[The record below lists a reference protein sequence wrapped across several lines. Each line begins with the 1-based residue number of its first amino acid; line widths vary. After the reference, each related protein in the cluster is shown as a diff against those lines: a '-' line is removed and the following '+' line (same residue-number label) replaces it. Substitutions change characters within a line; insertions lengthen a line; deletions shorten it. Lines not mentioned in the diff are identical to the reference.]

1 MQSILWDRLDPSV
14 DCGEVLRQNC
24 ESLFGMTIT
33 HIWRGIGASIF
44 VEFGKLLP
52 GGFRRDGSSMNPHG
66 EWSLMLEWSWRIEGK
81 RRIWCGSLGDEA
93 RWPRVFA
100 KLVDSSVVSLNL
112 TGRLPEIDVG
122 LSNGLHFVSMMTTEG
137 DPEWGLINR
146 TGPLVESFG
155 IEAGR
160 LLRKTE
166 PNSLAEELPV

>member
-1 MQSILWDRLDPSV
+1 MRVILWDRFSSSV

-24 ESLFGMTIT
+24 ASLTGLPIT

-44 VEFGKLLP
+44 VEFGKLVPSGL
-52 GGFRRDGSSMNPHG
+52 RKDGSQKNPHG

-81 RRIWCGSLGDEA
+81 RRIWCGSRGDES

-100 KLVDSSVVSLNL
+100 KLLDSSVVSLNL

-122 LSNGLHFVSMMTTEG
+122 LSNGLHFVSMMTIEG
-137 DPEWGLINR
+137 DPCWGLISR

-160 LLRKTE
+160 LLRKIE